1 MKEGK
6 EGSLRMSWI
15 QSVKRRRKDT
25 CANRQT
31 IKEALEP
38 VDDITRGAVGELNKL
53 HSRPQSEREFSFA
66 VHGRPIRLCPTPG
79 NG

>member
-1 MKEGK
+1 MKAGK

-15 QSVKRRRKDT
+15 WSVKRRRMDP

-53 HSRPQSEREFSFA
+53 HSRPQSERESYF
-66 VHGRPIRLCPTPG
+66 VIPQ
-79 NG
+79 

>member
-1 MKEGK
+1 MERREMKEGK

-15 QSVKRRRKDT
+15 RSVKRRRMDP

-38 VDDITRGAVGELNKL
+38 VDDITRAAVGELNKL
-53 HSRPQSEREFSFA
+53 HSRPQSERESYF
-66 VHGRPIRLCPTPG
+66 VIPQ
-79 NG
+79 